1 MAPETPGAPGWEP
14 LPGPQD
20 VVFDSKDVEDFL
32 AEVTR
37 GFMHNID
44 GDRRGISWAA
54 TIFRRGDAHTIAA
67 GSDSARA
74 ADKEQCSFED
84 GPVLEA
90 LRSGDFV
97 HLADVAHDR
106 RWPGYASAAA
116 GHGVRSL
123 LSMPIVATTGSGA
136 AISLYAAAEHAFSS
150 DDIVRT
156 RAYATEVASAL
167 RMVLKVAR
175 RAEASAELALAQS
188 SRMLMD
194 LPLATIMA
202 DYGPGHE
209 VALEYLRTGRQK
221 NKGPHKTGSTA

>member
-1 MAPETPGAPGWEP
+1 MAQETQGAPGWES

-20 VVFDSKDVEDFL
+20 VVFDSKEVEDFL

-44 GDRRGISWAA
+44 GDRRGISWA
-54 TIFRRGDAHTIAA
+54 TTFFRRGDAHTIVA

-74 ADKEQCSFED
+74 ANKEQCSFED

-123 LSMPIVATTGSGA
+123 LSMPIVATAGSSA

-150 DDIVRT
+150 DDIIRT
-156 RAYATEVASAL
+156 RAYATDVASAL
-167 RMVLKVAR
+167 RMVLKVAG
-175 RAEASAELALAQS
+175 RAEINADLALTQGK
-188 SRMLMD
+188 
-194 LPLATIMA
+194 TIKDPTKQGA
-202 DYGPGHE
+202 RHE
-209 VALEYLRTGRQK
+209 RLEAGYSNPQLR
-221 NKGPHKTGSTA
+221 SA

>member
-1 MAPETPGAPGWEP
+1 MAPETPGASGWEP
-14 LPGPQD
+14 FPGPQD
-20 VVFDSKDVEDFL
+20 LVFDSKDVEDFL

-37 GFMHNID
+37 EFMHRID

-54 TIFRRGDAHTIAA
+54 TIFRRGAAHTIAA
-67 GSDSARA
+67 GSDAARA

-123 LSMPIVATTGSGA
+123 LSMPVVATAGSSA
-136 AISLYAAAEHAFSS
+136 AVSLYAATEHAFSS
-150 DDIVRT
+150 DDIIRT
-156 RAYATEVASAL
+156 RAYAREVARAL
-167 RMVLKVAR
+167 RMVLKVAG
-175 RAEASAELALAQS
+175 RADASAELVLAHS
-188 SRMLMD
+188 SGVLMD
-194 LPLATIMA
+194 LPLSKIMA
-202 DYGPGHE
+202 DYGPGRD
-209 VALEYLRTGRQK
+209 VALEHLRTASQDNQGAY
-221 NKGPHKTGSTA
+221 KTGRTA